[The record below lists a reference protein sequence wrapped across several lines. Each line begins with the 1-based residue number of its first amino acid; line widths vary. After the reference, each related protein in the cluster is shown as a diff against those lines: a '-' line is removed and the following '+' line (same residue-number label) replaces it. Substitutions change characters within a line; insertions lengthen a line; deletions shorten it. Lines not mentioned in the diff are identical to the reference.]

1 MMVDIKEVAF
11 VVRNE
16 DDLWECTRS
25 ALGLAVEN
33 FYVSL
38 FVLDFTVK
46 LTDAL
51 KENMEWLQDLE
62 ASLYSNNQKNVA
74 KGLFQYKGL
83 HEIGDSL
90 NHKDLVITF

>member
-1 MMVDIKEVAF
+1 MLEIKEVAF

-16 DDLWECTRS
+16 EDLWECTRS

-38 FVLDFTVK
+38 FVIDFEVE

-62 ASLYSNNQKNVA
+62 VSLYSNNQTNAV
-74 KGLFQYKGL
+74 KGHFRYRDFS
-83 HEIGDSL
+83 EIGESL
-90 NHKDLVITF
+90 THKNLVIIF

>member
-1 MMVDIKEVAF
+1 MVEIKEVAF

-16 DDLWECTRS
+16 EDLWECTRS

-38 FVLDFTVK
+38 FVLDFEVK

-62 ASLYSNNQKNVA
+62 VSLYSNNQTNA
-74 KGLFQYKGL
+74 ESGYFINRGLS
-83 HEIGDSL
+83 EIGESL
-90 NHKDLVITF
+90 NHNDLVITF

>member
-1 MMVDIKEVAF
+1 MAAIKKVAF

-16 DDLWECTRS
+16 EDFWECTRS

-38 FVLDFTVK
+38 IVLDCEVK

-51 KENMEWLQDLE
+51 TENVEWLQDLE
-62 ASLYSNNQKNVA
+62 VSLYSNNQTNVDR
-74 KGLFQYKGL
+74 GQFQYRDL
-83 HEIGDSL
+83 SEIGETL
-90 NHKDLVITF
+90 NRNDLVITF

>member
-1 MMVDIKEVAF
+1 MVKIKQVAF

-16 DDLWECTRS
+16 GDLWECTRS

-38 FVLDFTVK
+38 YVLDFEVN

-51 KENMEWLQDLE
+51 KENIEWLQDLE
-62 ASLYSNNQKNVA
+62 VSLYSNNRNN
-74 KGLFQYKGL
+74 GYNGRFQYRPL
-83 HEIGDSL
+83 SEIGESL
-90 NHKDLVITF
+90 KHKDLVITF

>member
-1 MMVDIKEVAF
+1 MVEIKEVAF

-16 DDLWECTRS
+16 EDIWECTRS

-38 FVLDFTVK
+38 FVLDFEVK

-62 ASLYSNNQKNVA
+62 VSLYSNNQTNA
-74 KGLFQYKGL
+74 DSGHFQYKGL
-83 HEIGDSL
+83 SEIGEGL
-90 NHKDLVITF
+90 NHHDLVITF

>member
-1 MMVDIKEVAF
+1 MVDIKEVAF
-11 VVRNE
+11 VVRKE
-16 DDLWECTRS
+16 EDLWECTRS

-38 FVLDFTVK
+38 FVLDFSVK

-51 KENMEWLQDLE
+51 KENVEWLQDLE
-62 ASLYSNNQKNVA
+62 ASLYSNNQNNVY

-83 HEIGDSL
+83 AEIGDYL
-90 NHKDLVITF
+90 NDKDLVITF